1 MKRFRSPGS
10 LQSWCLKKR
19 LENNPI
25 ALVPTMGFLHA
36 GHVSLIRK
44 ARRTAGP
51 TGIVIVTLYVNPT
64 QFGQGEDFDA
74 YPRDLKRDLAI
85 CQSEG
90 VNAVFTPSHA
100 SMYAS
105 PYSTYVNETLL
116 SRQWEGIQRP
126 SHFRGVT
133 TIVSKLFLLTQPH
146 VAVFGEKDFQQAM
159 IIRQMTR
166 DLHFP
171 IRILLGATLRE
182 KDGLAM
188 SSRNAYLTENQRDQA
203 KVLYQMIRLTRK
215 ELRLDPHRKWTSAK
229 LGSATQKLLQ
239 ATPLIRLDY
248 MAFMD
253 PQTLQQAK
261 TIRKGIRMLLAAY
274 AGKTRLIDNGSL

>member
-44 ARRTAGP
+44 ARKTAGP

-188 SSRNAYLTENQRDQA
+188 SSRNAYLTENQRGQA
-203 KVLYQMIRLTRK
+203 TVLYQMIQLTRK
-215 ELRLDPHRKWTSAK
+215 ELRLDPHRKWTSSR

-248 MAFMD
+248 MAFVD
-253 PQTLQQAK
+253 PKTLQQAK
-261 TIRKGIRMLLAAY
+261 TIRKGTRMLLAAY

>member
-10 LQSWCLKKR
+10 LQSWCLQKR

-44 ARRTAGP
+44 ARKAAGP

-74 YPRDLKRDLAI
+74 YPRDLQRDLAI

-188 SSRNAYLTENQRDQA
+188 SSRNAYLTENQRGQA
-203 KVLYQMIRLTRK
+203 KVLYQMIQLARK
-215 ELRLDPHRKWTSAK
+215 ELRLDPHRKWTSSR
-229 LGSATQKLLQ
+229 LGTVTQKLLQ

-248 MAFMD
+248 MAFVD
-253 PQTLQQAK
+253 PHTLQQAK

>member
-1 MKRFRSPGS
+1 MKRFQSPGS
-10 LQSWCLKKR
+10 LSSWCLQKR

-44 ARRTAGP
+44 ARKAAGP

-85 CQSEG
+85 CRSEG
-90 VNAVFTPSHA
+90 VNAVFTPSHG

-171 IRILLGATLRE
+171 IRILLGPTLRE

-188 SSRNAYLTENQRDQA
+188 SSRNAYLTENQRGQA
-203 KVLYQMIRLTRK
+203 TVLYQMIQLARK
-215 ELRLDPHRKWTSAK
+215 ELRFDPHRKWTSSR
-229 LGSATQKLLQ
+229 LGSVTQKLLQ

-248 MAFMD
+248 MAFVD
-253 PQTLQQAK
+253 PHTLQQAK

>member
-44 ARRTAGP
+44 ARKTAGP

-203 KVLYQMIRLTRK
+203 KVLYQMIQLARK
-215 ELRLDPHRKWTSAK
+215 ELHLDPHRKWTSSR

-248 MAFMD
+248 MAFVD

-261 TIRKGIRMLLAAY
+261 TIRKGTRMLLAAY

>member
-188 SSRNAYLTENQRDQA
+188 SSRNACLTEKQRGQA
-203 KVLYQMIRLTRK
+203 KVLYQMIQLARK
-215 ELRLDPHRKWTSAK
+215 ELRLDPHRKWTSTR

>member
-1 MKRFRSPGS
+1 M
-10 LQSWCLKKR
+10 QSWCLQKR

-44 ARRTAGP
+44 ARKAAGP

-85 CQSEG
+85 CRSEG
-90 VNAVFTPSHA
+90 VNAVFTPSHG

-133 TIVSKLFLLTQPH
+133 TIVSNYSVDPTPCSR
-146 VAVFGEKDFQQAM
+146 FGEKDFQQAL
-159 IIRQMTR
+159 INRQKTR

-171 IRILLGATLRE
+171 IRILLEATVRE
-182 KDGLAM
+182 
-188 SSRNAYLTENQRDQA
+188 
-203 KVLYQMIRLTRK
+203 
-215 ELRLDPHRKWTSAK
+215 
-229 LGSATQKLLQ
+229 
-239 ATPLIRLDY
+239 
-248 MAFMD
+248 
-253 PQTLQQAK
+253 
-261 TIRKGIRMLLAAY
+261 
-274 AGKTRLIDNGSL
+274 

>member
-44 ARRTAGP
+44 ARKTAGP

-64 QFGQGEDFDA
+64 QFSQGEDFDA

-126 SHFRGVT
+126 SHFKGVT

-215 ELRLDPHRKWTSAK
+215 ELRLDPHRKWTSSR
-229 LGSATQKLLQ
+229 LGSVTQKLLK
-239 ATPLIRLDY
+239 ATPLIQLDY
-248 MAFMD
+248 MAFVD

-261 TIRKGIRMLLAAY
+261 TIRKGTRMLLAAY

>member
-1 MKRFRSPGS
+1 
-10 LQSWCLKKR
+10 
-19 LENNPI
+19 
-25 ALVPTMGFLHA
+25 MGFLHA

-44 ARRTAGP
+44 ARKAAGP
-51 TGIVIVTLYVNPT
+51 TGVVIVTLYVNPT

-85 CQSEG
+85 CRSEG
-90 VNAVFTPSHA
+90 VNAVFTPSHG

-171 IRILLGATLRE
+171 IRILLGPTLRE

-188 SSRNAYLTENQRDQA
+188 SSRNAYLTENQRGQA
-203 KVLYQMIRLTRK
+203 KVLYQMIQLARK
-215 ELRLDPHRKWTSAK
+215 ELRLDPHRKWTSSR
-229 LGSATQKLLQ
+229 LGTVTQKLLQ

-248 MAFMD
+248 MAFVD
-253 PQTLQQAK
+253 PHTLQQAK

>member
-44 ARRTAGP
+44 ARKTAGP

-64 QFGQGEDFDA
+64 QFSQGEDFDA

-126 SHFRGVT
+126 SHFKGVT

-215 ELRLDPHRKWTSAK
+215 ELRLDPHRKWTSSR

-248 MAFMD
+248 MAFVD

-261 TIRKGIRMLLAAY
+261 TIRKGTRMLLAAY